1 MSGVAIVCYLLSTNS
16 PVTTVCPKTRILG
29 DVLPL
34 GITLPA
40 ISVMKISRGIR
51 NTVAMTGTT
60 KVHTERVQVTV
71 AAKSRPEAQALLNLV
86 LAACPNTH
94 STVNG
99 IACDSILP
107 GPEGPDFA
115 DVDTE
120 IRFGTRDF
128 IVKWSA

>member
-1 MSGVAIVCYLLSTNS
+1 MSGVAIICYLLSTNT
-16 PVTTVCPKTRILG
+16 PVTSVCPKTRILG

-40 ISVMKISRGIR
+40 ISVMKIGRSPRI
-51 NTVAMTGTT
+51 TVAMRDTT

-71 AAKSRPEAQALLNLV
+71 AAKTRPAAQGLLNLV
-86 LAACPNTH
+86 LTACPNTH
-94 STVNG
+94 ATVNG
-99 IACDSILP
+99 IECDSILP
-107 GPEGPDFA
+107 EPEGPDFT